1 MSEVRYQDGG
11 FGGHLMGGGEF
22 GASARRAT
30 KDLQIIFVVV
40 ICLFFTFHMESESS
54 FVSTSLVISGII
66 FSS

>member
-1 MSEVRYQDGG
+1 
-11 FGGHLMGGGEF
+11 MGGGEF
-22 GASARRAT
+22 GASVRRAT
-30 KDLQIIFVVV
+30 KDLQIIFVIV